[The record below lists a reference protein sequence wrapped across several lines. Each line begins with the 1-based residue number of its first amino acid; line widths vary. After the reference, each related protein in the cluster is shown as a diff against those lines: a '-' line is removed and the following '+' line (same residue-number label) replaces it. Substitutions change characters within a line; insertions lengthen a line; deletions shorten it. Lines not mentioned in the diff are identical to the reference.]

1 MPRDQ
6 TPPPASFAT
15 ADNAAVLLQCVLN
28 QIDHGILVLRA
39 DGSVLVANQVALHE
53 CGQHAALHWQGSCL
67 AAKTRVDAERLQR
80 ALLAASRGTR
90 TLMVFSASA
99 QVAAP
104 AGLAASVAS
113 AGSAESLAKPTPLPL
128 VVLPLQA
135 AYGSNPGPSAE
146 PLVLVLLAKRHGS
159 EPLNVDLFAQAH
171 QLTATECAVL
181 KGLSAGLAPADLA
194 RRQGVAL
201 STLRTQIG
209 SIRSKT
215 QTRSIREMLNLVHNL
230 PPVVSTLAPLWA
242 PALQA
247 SQASLP
253 GQIKVLGA
261 ATGHRPGHGVSS
273 ACVPAPAPTLAALG
287 S

>member
-1 MPRDQ
+1 MPLDQ
-6 TPPPASFAT
+6 TPPPASFAPT
-15 ADNAAVLLQCVLN
+15 DNTAVLLQCVLN

-53 CGQHAALHWQGSCL
+53 CGQHAALHWQGNCL
-67 AAKTRVDAERLQR
+67 AARTRADAERLQR
-80 ALLAASRGTR
+80 ALLAASRGAR
-90 TLMVFSASA
+90 TLMVFGASA

-104 AGLAASVAS
+104 AGS
-113 AGSAESLAKPTPLPL
+113 AGSAGSLAKPTPLPL

-242 PALQA
+242 PALPA
-247 SQASLP
+247 SQATLP
-253 GQIKVLGA
+253 EQIKMLGA
-261 ATGHRPGHGVSS
+261 TTDHRPGHGVSS
-273 ACVPAPAPTLAALG
+273 ACSPAPAPAPAPALAALG